1 MDIRRIEVKRLLSQ
15 HVPTIRIR
23 LRPTLRLRRIVSQS
37 WRRQAEPG
45 MSTLWERSSTTR
57 HAPETGENRG
67 NQGGVGRTLVWLR
80 RLPQNGLHPR

>member
-37 WRRQAEPG
+37 WRLLGALYRA
-45 MSTLWERSSTTR
+45 
-57 HAPETGENRG
+57 
-67 NQGGVGRTLVWLR
+67 VR
-80 RLPQNGLHPR
+80 RLFPKREYLTLE